1 MKQNKT
7 RTFIILAILVV
18 VRRAYDVITTGL
30 YIPDLE
36 GETNI
41 IVQLFGAGW
50 TSVIIIQSLTIAVI
64 IFLLHY
70 YLFRYKPNYPADRD
84 LNKQQLISFISFND
98 TSSYRKVFY
107 KLPANKQLLYAA
119 TGYIASMTL
128 IAAGFVVG
136 TSTTLLLISEGY
148 RDIYRKGGPAVL
160 YTIILL
166 AALFFVFR
174 FYNLEYKKYMQVKSV
189 NNY

>member
-18 VRRAYDVITTGL
+18 VSRAYDVITTGL

-70 YLFRYKPNYPADRD
+70 FLFRYKPNYPAERD
-84 LNKQQLISFISFND
+84 LTKQQLISYINFND
-98 TSSYRKVFY
+98 TTSYSKVFY
-107 KLPANKQLLYAA
+107 TLPANNQVLFAA
-119 TGYIASMTL
+119 TGYIASMTV

-136 TSTTLLLISEGY
+136 TSTTLLLISENY
-148 RDIYRKGGPAVL
+148 RNLYGKGGPTTL

-166 AALFFVFR
+166 TALFFVFR
-174 FYNLEYKKYMQVKSV
+174 FYNLEYKKYLQAKSA
-189 NNY
+189 NGY

>member
-1 MKQNKT
+1 MKRNST
-7 RTFIILAILVV
+7 NTFIALAILVIIS
-18 VRRAYDVITTGL
+18 RAFDVITTGL
-30 YIPDLE
+30 YIPDLK

-50 TSVIIIQSLTIAVI
+50 TSVIIIQSLTIGAI
-64 IFLLHY
+64 IFLLY
-70 YLFRYKPNYPADRD
+70 YYFFRYKPEYPAGIE

-98 TSSYRKVFY
+98 TSSYSKVFY

-119 TGYIASMTL
+119 TGYIAAMTL

-136 TSTTLLLISEGY
+136 TSTTLLLVSEDY
-148 RDIYRKGGPAVL
+148 RSIYRKGGPAVL

-174 FYNLEYKKYMQVKSV
+174 FYNLEYKKYLQAKSAKG
-189 NNY
+189 Y

>member
-1 MKQNKT
+1 MKRIKT
-7 RTFIILAILVV
+7 STFIILSILVV
-18 VRRAYDVITTGL
+18 ISRAFDVITTGL

-50 TSVIIIQSLTIAVI
+50 TSVIIIQSLMIAAI

-70 YLFRYKPNYPADRD
+70 YLFRYRPNYPAGKD
-84 LNKQQLISFISFND
+84 LNKQQLISYINFND
-98 TSSYRKVFY
+98 TTSYSKVFY
-107 KLPANKQLLYAA
+107 KLPANKQVLYAA
-119 TGYIASMTL
+119 TGYIASMTV
-128 IAAGFVVG
+128 ITAGLVVG
-136 TSTTLLLISEGY
+136 TSTTLLLISEDY
-148 RDIYRKGGPAVL
+148 RNLYRKGGPATL

-174 FYNLEYKKYMQVKSV
+174 FYNLEYKKYLQAKKENS
-189 NNY
+189 Y